1 MLQQTS
7 SSTSNVASFFLL
19 EQQVDRSKKPLLKDI
34 TGLFKN
40 EFAVSSEEALKRGGE
55 GSIADV
61 PCPLCI
67 TEVTP
72 GLAISEYLG
81 HVHKIKLLRDFV

>member
-7 SSTSNVASFFLL
+7 YSTSNMASFFLL

-34 TGLFKN
+34 KGLFKN
-40 EFAVSSEEALKRGGE
+40 EFAVSSDKALKKSGE

-67 TEVTP
+67 TEVTS
-72 GLAISEYLG
+72 GLGTSEYVGARAQNQLA
-81 HVHKIKLLRDFV
+81 